1 MANIMDS
8 ELVQLLQE
16 CELSEAIIN
25 WMRDTCEIRCV
36 RHLVHW
42 CSHVAEVEEVI
53 YLKLPMQVNH
63 LVLANLRAAWTAASR
78 KNQHHEGNKA
88 LAINETDPNA
98 PLDTGSRNALQ
109 TAWRAQPIIDLPA
122 TWQAPEGCIG
132 AFYRTLERRTI
143 TAWDV
148 KGLGNVESAS
158 AFQAKP
164 NSWEFA
170 QYTMIAKDGSKKKL
184 DPWKAEFRTD
194 APWTYLQGLQ
204 ISLFALAKA
213 GATFVRPARIDS
225 ANWPSRLDGQRESP
239 NVGFQDVIDYLAKL
253 QNFVILY
260 SKRKS
265 TQQVWLTLRSLD
277 EMTRKTWFDMYR
289 KNLPMG
295 ISFSQCMEFAKPWL
309 DLQLQNLELD
319 QARSG
324 DGTSNR
330 PRGKGDRDRDRSR
343 SRTPRGRADRGK
355 GRRKGDKDK
364 ERSRQRSPLPRK
376 PTHQTR
382 SASGRIVAT

>member
-1 MANIMDS
+1 M
-8 ELVQLLQE
+8 
-16 CELSEAIIN
+16 
-25 WMRDTCEIRCV
+25 
-36 RHLVHW
+36 
-42 CSHVAEVEEVI
+42 
-53 YLKLPMQVNH
+53 
-63 LVLANLRAAWTAASR
+63 
-78 KNQHHEGNKA
+78 
-88 LAINETDPNA
+88 
-98 PLDTGSRNALQ
+98 
-109 TAWRAQPIIDLPA
+109 
-122 TWQAPEGCIG
+122 
-132 AFYRTLERRTI
+132 
-143 TAWDV
+143 
-148 KGLGNVESAS
+148 ESAS

-213 GATFVRPARIDS
+213 GATFVRPARITT
-225 ANWPSRLDGQRESP
+225 ANWPSRLDGQQESP

-260 SKRKS
+260 SVRKS

-277 EMTRKTWFDMYR
+277 ETTRKTWCDMYR
-289 KNLPMG
+289 KNLPLG

-324 DGTSNR
+324 DGTPNR
-330 PRGKGDRDRDRSR
+330 PGGRGDRDRDRSR
-343 SRTPRGRADRGK
+343 
-355 GRRKGDKDK
+355 
-364 ERSRQRSPLPRK
+364 QHSPLPRR
-376 PTHQTR
+376 PTHPKEPEYKEVKAKCGSHQIWVGTTKRVKGKTLEICKDYNLKGKCPRVSDCKWENCCDVIPKGQRAVCGSTTHTR
-382 SASGRIVAT
+382 QEHNSVSLWYA